1 MAFDIETIC
10 AATVETWL
18 RFTLLPAVQPGM
30 QRDLL
35 RHFGSADAV
44 LAAPRRELEELVG
57 ATAASALSQGP
68 EATIMERTRRWLAQP
83 GCRLVGLGDAEYPP
97 LWKQIACPPAAF
109 YAEGDAAL
117 LQRRTLAMV
126 GSRNATPHGE
136 EDAFRFARELSDRGL
151 AIVSGLAM
159 GIDASA
165 HRGALAGA
173 GGTIAVLGTGPDVVY
188 PPANAALARDIARR
202 GCIVSEFP
210 ASTPPLDRNFPRR
223 NRLIS
228 GLALGVLVVE
238 AAWPSGSLVTA
249 RCAVEQN
256 RDVFA
261 IPGSIHS
268 PLAKGCHAL
277 IKQGAKLVDCVDDI
291 LQELG
296 LAQPQERDGPP
307 ADEKDVLT
315 AMGYAPATMDD
326 IAERTGLD
334 AATLAA
340 RLSRLEIEGRVRSL
354 AGGRFLRAEKRV
366 IE

>member
-1 MAFDIETIC
+1 MPFDIHAIRPASMES
-10 AATVETWL
+10 WL
-18 RFTLLPAVQPGM
+18 RFTLVPAVQPGT
-30 QRDLL
+30 QHALL
-35 RHFGSADAV
+35 REFGSAEAA
-44 LAAPRRELEELVG
+44 LAAPRAHLAELIGDDPARALARG
-57 ATAASALSQGP
+57 PHADILAS
-68 EATIMERTRRWLAQP
+68 TRRWLARP
-83 GCRLVGLGDAEYPP
+83 DCRLVGLGDAAYPA
-97 LWKQIACPPAAF
+97 LWKEIACPPTAF
-109 YAEGDAAL
+109 YAQGDVAVLGRSAL
-117 LQRRTLAMV
+117 AIV
-126 GSRNATPHGE
+126 GSRNATADGVD
-136 EDAFRFARELSDRGL
+136 DAFRFARELSERGI

-165 HRGALAGA
+165 HRGALAGGA
-173 GGTIAVLGTGPDVVY
+173 STVAVLGTGPDIVY
-188 PPANAALARDIARR
+188 PPANAALAREIARV

-210 ASTPPLDRNFPRR
+210 LGTPPIDRNFPRR

-228 GLALGVLVVE
+228 GLASGVLVVE

-268 PLAKGCHAL
+268 PLSKGCHAL
-277 IKQGAKLVDCVDDI
+277 IKQGAKLVDGVDDI

-296 LAQPQERDGPP
+296 ISQPKPQDTPA
-307 ADEKDVLT
+307 ADEKDVFRAVGFGPTTL
-315 AMGYAPATMDD
+315 DD

-354 AGGRFLRAEKRV
+354 AGGRYQRAEKRV

>member
-1 MAFDIETIC
+1 MPFDIQSIRSASTES
-10 AATVETWL
+10 WL
-18 RFTLLPAVQPGM
+18 RFTLVPAVQPAT
-30 QRDLL
+30 QHALL
-35 RHFGSADAV
+35 REFGSAEAV
-44 LAAPRRELEELVG
+44 LAAPRARLVELIGEG
-57 ATAASALSQGP
+57 PARALAKGP
-68 EATIMERTRRWLAQP
+68 HADLLALTRRWLARP
-83 GCRLVGLGDAEYPP
+83 NCRLIGLGDAQYPM
-97 LWKQIACPPAAF
+97 LWKEIACPPAAF
-109 YAEGDAAL
+109 YAQGDIGVLACPAL
-117 LQRRTLAMV
+117 AIV
-126 GSRNATPHGE
+126 GSRNATPDGV
-136 EDAFRFARELSDRGL
+136 DAAFRFARELSGRGV

-165 HRGALAGA
+165 HRGALAGGA
-173 GGTIAVLGTGPDVVY
+173 GTVAVLGTGPDIAY
-188 PPANAALARDIARR
+188 PPSNAELAREIASR
-202 GCIVSEFP
+202 GCIVSEF
-210 ASTPPLDRNFPRR
+210 ALGTPPVDRNFPRR

-228 GLALGVLVVE
+228 GLAAGVLVVE

-268 PLAKGCHAL
+268 PLSRGCHAL

-291 LQELG
+291 VQELG
-296 LAQPQERDGPP
+296 ISPPKARDIPE
-307 ADEKDVLT
+307 ADRNDVIG
-315 AMGYAPATMDD
+315 AMGFGPATLDD

-354 AGGRFLRAEKRV
+354 AGGRYQRAEKRV

>member
-1 MAFDIETIC
+1 MPFDIETISP
-10 AATVETWL
+10 ANAETWL
-18 RFTLLPAVQPGM
+18 RFTLVPAVQAGA

-35 RHFGSADAV
+35 RHFGSADAT
-44 LAAPRRELEELVG
+44 LCAPRKELEELVG
-57 ATAASALSQGP
+57 GSAALALSRGP
-68 EATIMERTRRWLAQP
+68 DPALIEAARRWLKQP
-83 GCRLVGLGDAEYPP
+83 GCGLIGLGDAAYPP
-97 LWKQIACPPAAF
+97 LWKEIACPPAAF
-109 YAEGDAAL
+109 YVQGDATL
-117 LQRRTLAMV
+117 LQRKTLAIV
-126 GSRNATPHGE
+126 GSRNATPYGE
-136 EDAFRFARELSDRGL
+136 EDAFRFACELSNRGL

-165 HRGALAGA
+165 HRGALAGG
-173 GGTIAVLGTGPDVVY
+173 GGTVAILGTGPDVVY
-188 PPANAALARDIARR
+188 PPGNAALARDIARR

-210 ASTPPLDRNFPRR
+210 VSTPPLDRNFPRR

-238 AAWPSGSLVTA
+238 AALPSGSLVTA

-296 LAQPQERDGPP
+296 IAQPKERDSPLVD
-307 ADEKDVLT
+307 ARDVLT
-315 AMGYAPATMDD
+315 SMGFAPATMDE

-354 AGGRFLRAEKRV
+354 AGGRFQRAEKRV